1 VKVHW
6 NNIQK
11 CVLDTM
17 SDLIMKIDSIARKL
31 WITQDEWMKE
41 MEECEK
47 KRKNYR
53 RLRNKLKRAIDEI
66 KKE

>member
-1 VKVHW
+1 MKWNVKVHW

-17 SDLIMKIDSIARKL
+17 SDFIMKIDSIARKL

-47 KRKNYR
+47 KGRTTE
-53 RLRNKLKRAIDEI
+53 D
-66 KKE
+66 